1 MSLERDIEFMYEIG
15 SLRNVQRGWRQHLGV
30 DCANDLE
37 HTMRVAWLSLALA
50 RREKELNPESQIDEN
65 LIMKMALVHDLAE
78 TRVSDHSYI
87 QKVYVEADEERA
99 ADDLFADTSLTDFRR
114 VLAVYQ
120 ARESLESKL
129 VKDAD
134 NLDVDLELR
143 ELDEQGHK
151 LPGKWMGFRNKVVNE
166 KLYTQAAKD
175 FWHGLQSSNPA
186 SWHMNANKW
195 VKIPEAGK

>member
-1 MSLERDIEFMYEIG
+1 MSLERDIEFMFEIG

-37 HTMRVAWLSLALA
+37 HTMRVAWLVLALA
-50 RREKELNPESQIDEN
+50 RHEKELHPETQIDEN
-65 LIMKMALVHDLAE
+65 LLLKMALVHDLAE

-87 QKVYVEADEERA
+87 QKVYVQADEERA
-99 ADDLFADTSLTDFRR
+99 ADDLFADTSLADFRQ
-114 VLAVYQ
+114 VLSQYQ

-143 ELDEQGHK
+143 ELEEQGHK
-151 LPGKWMGFRNKVVNE
+151 LPGKWIGFRNKIVNE
-166 KLYTQAAKD
+166 KLYTQAGKD
-175 FWHGLQSSNPA
+175 FWHGLQTSDPA
-186 SWHMNANKW
+186 AWHMNANKW